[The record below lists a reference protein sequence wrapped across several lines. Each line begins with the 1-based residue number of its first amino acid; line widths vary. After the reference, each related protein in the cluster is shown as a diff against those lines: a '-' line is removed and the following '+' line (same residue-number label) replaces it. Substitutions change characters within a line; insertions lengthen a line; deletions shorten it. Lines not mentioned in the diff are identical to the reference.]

1 MFFAGSVDQL
11 EKTQK
16 SNGVVQDDPE
26 IVLRLLEK
34 IDVLFSK
41 IKVSPPDIAEV
52 YGQVLSLLI
61 RDLIPAKDVLT
72 KVIKEM
78 IISQPHYKVV
88 AQILHQVS
96 RDLVCAFSKLSEL
109 LFFQVFRSSIDA
121 AYLPLLQDWLVC
133 SLSNFLNLPQAK
145 SIWCLSV
152 IFVSATLNVHLLKIF
167 SHILSLKAES
177 DGGQVDPCLVHYFA
191 VATQDFADKLTK
203 SQKQV
208 IVDCLTNS
216 AHEIIQ
222 AVGRSL

>member
-41 IKVSPPDIAEV
+41 IKVSPPDIAAV

-88 AQILHQVS
+88 AQILHQVR
-96 RDLVCAFSKLSEL
+96 RDLVLCICK
-109 LFFQVFRSSIDA
+109 
-121 AYLPLLQDWLVC
+121 
-133 SLSNFLNLPQAK
+133 
-145 SIWCLSV
+145 
-152 IFVSATLNVHLLKIF
+152 
-167 SHILSLKAES
+167 
-177 DGGQVDPCLVHYFA
+177 
-191 VATQDFADKLTK
+191 TK
-203 SQKQV
+203 
-208 IVDCLTNS
+208 
-216 AHEIIQ
+216 
-222 AVGRSL
+222 

>member
-1 MFFAGSVDQL
+1 MARCCRCWSGTWYRPRMFWRKWSKRWSFRSHIIKWWRRFCIRLEEILFYAFA
-11 EKTQK
+11 
-16 SNGVVQDDPE
+16 
-26 IVLRLLEK
+26 
-34 IDVLFSK
+34 
-41 IKVSPPDIAEV
+41 
-52 YGQVLSLLI
+52 
-61 RDLIPAKDVLT
+61 
-72 KVIKEM
+72 
-78 IISQPHYKVV
+78 
-88 AQILHQVS
+88 
-96 RDLVCAFSKLSEL
+96 KLSEL

-152 IFVSATLNVHLLKIF
+152 IFVSATLNVHLLKII

-203 SQKQV
+203 TQKQV